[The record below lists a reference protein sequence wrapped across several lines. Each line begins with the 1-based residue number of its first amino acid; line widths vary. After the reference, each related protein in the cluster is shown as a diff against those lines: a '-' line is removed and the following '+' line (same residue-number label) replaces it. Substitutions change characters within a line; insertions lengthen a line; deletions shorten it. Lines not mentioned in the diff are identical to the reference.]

1 MKVTDTDTEEQ
12 TANPAQDRIAQ
23 IAMERRHGPG
33 SDSALETVAH
43 DQIHALTQ
51 LVHKDLKA
59 GKIVAVIGIAH
70 DGVLAA
76 CGSDPPQQ
84 GRAIPFLRH
93 IHHPGPQ
100 AAGYLLGPVR
110 TAVVRYQHFPVD
122 AGTLQIGLGLHDA
135 GGQRLG
141 FVQTGHQDSQ
151 FTGIFHSFSP

>member
-1 MKVTDTDTEEQ
+1 MEIADADTEEQ
-12 TANPAQDRIAQ
+12 TTDPAQDRVAQ

-33 SDSALETVAH
+33 SDSALEAVAH

-59 GKIVAVIGIAH
+59 GEIVAVIGIAH

-122 AGTLQIGLGLHDA
+122 SGA
-135 GGQRLG
+135 
-141 FVQTGHQDSQ
+141 F
-151 FTGIFHSFSP
+151 

>member
-33 SDSALETVAH
+33 SDSTLETVAH

-59 GKIVAVIGIAH
+59 GEIVAVIGIAH

-122 AGTLQIGLGLHDA
+122 SGA
-135 GGQRLG
+135 
-141 FVQTGHQDSQ
+141 F
-151 FTGIFHSFSP
+151 